1 MQNDKENKN
10 DREFYVNH
18 LIRGHY
24 SANFNYDKGVI
35 TVAGGAL
42 TFFVVFIEKIVG
54 DMSSVQYFPMMKL
67 SWVFF
72 ALSLGVIMF
81 RRCSDIKAH
90 EKALKQ
96 LDKGKEKK
104 DEPTGGKWN
113 EISEWCLFISY
124 ILVIF
129 GFVLAAIFIYKNI

>member
-10 DREFYVNH
+10 DRELYINH

-24 SANFNYDKGVI
+24 SANFNYDRGVI

-42 TFFVVFIEKIVG
+42 MFFVVFIEKIVG
-54 DMSSVQYFPMMKL
+54 DRDSVQCFAMMKL

-72 ALSLGVIMF
+72 ALSLAVIMF

-96 LDKGKEKK
+96 LDKGKKK
-104 DEPTGGKWN
+104 DEPAGGKWN
-113 EISEWCLFISY
+113 EISEYCLFASY
-124 ILVIF
+124 TLVVI
-129 GFVLAAIFIYKNI
+129 GFVLAAVFIYKNI